1 MKKTRIPASSF
12 LPILIIA
19 VLGLPACGKNGS
31 SSVSGTVTSVAISP
45 AGTTAAPIDVPINE
59 TTNFSAIVNLSAGT
73 ASTSTTV
80 TWEVNGVAGGSST
93 TGTIVPSTTDAQV
106 GVYTAPGVVPATNNG
121 QVDITAVA
129 PLNPGS
135 TSTSTVTSN
144 TSVVEIG
151 AGNGLVITPSAT
163 TVPAGGTRQFSAK
176 LNGVSDTNV
185 TWSKIAADSGDNFG
199 NIDAQSGLYTAPN
212 FPPPGG
218 VVTISATDNL
228 TGANITATAQIIYSD
243 LTFNGPFAFSY
254 AGNDSGGFLAE
265 AGSIVTDGDGH
276 IVSGIE
282 DSVSTLT
289 GASSQVAISGTYT
302 VGPDGR
308 GSATINTGRA
318 VETWQFVLT
327 TNQHALLTRFDRNFT
342 GSGTIDQQALPLT
355 ANDSQLDG
363 PFVFGVSGLSTS
375 FLPESVA
382 GRFDAHGDG
391 TIPAAGSIF
400 DLNNN
405 GAITP
410 SASLQASTYGFD
422 AANVGTGR
430 GTITLNGMGANPH
443 EFAFYVI
450 DSSSSQGHL
459 HLVEIDGNGFF
470 AGDMYAGL
478 AGGPF
483 GVANLAA
490 GNYAFT
496 SGGTATVG
504 MPAGPVAY
512 AEGGVFTSDGNGNIS
527 SGELDSNI
535 GGTADGGSSPLKP
548 STVNAC
554 PYTVDPTTGRIFLNL
569 LTAAGACP
577 PAPGAPT
584 PQFALYQT
592 ALGSGVLI
600 ELDSIAVSVGIEF
613 EQVQPLPGTAPAGN
627 FAFALAG
634 QGAFHNTP
642 ALFQPDVD
650 GQFAVGANLI
660 LEAVPG
666 NVDINNFNAVFKSDP
681 LTVTGLSASTPD
693 ASGRGTLTFSATNP
707 AETFDIVFY
716 IVNANTA
723 LLLDTDTSPVAT
735 GSVIQ
740 QF

>member
-1 MKKTRIPASSF
+1 MRIPASSL
-12 LPILIIA
+12 LPILVVA
-19 VLGLPACGKNGS
+19 VLGLPACGKGS
-31 SSVSGTVTSVAISP
+31 SSASGTVTSVAITP
-45 AGTTAAPIDVPINE
+45 VGTTTSPIDVPINL
-59 TTNFSAIVNLSAGT
+59 TTNFTAVVNVSGGT
-73 ASTSTTV
+73 TSTSTTV

-93 TGTIVPSTTDAQV
+93 TGTIVASATDAQV
-106 GVYTAPGVVPATNNG
+106 GIFTAPAVVPNTNNG

-129 PLNPGS
+129 PLTPG
-135 TSTSTVTSN
+135 TTVTTGNTVTSN
-144 TSVVEIG
+144 TSVVQVG
-151 AGNGLVITPSAT
+151 VGNGLVITPAET
-163 TVPAGGTRQFSAK
+163 TVPAGGTRQFLAQ

-185 TWSKIAADSGDNFG
+185 TWAVSSANGGNIG
-199 NIDAQSGLYTAPN
+199 NIDPQSGLYTAPN

-218 VVTISATDNL
+218 VVTITATDNL
-228 TGANITATAQIIYSD
+228 TGANTMATAQIVYSD
-243 LTFNGPFAFSY
+243 LSFNGPFAFSY
-254 AGNDSGGFLAE
+254 TGNDSAGFLAA
-265 AGSIVTDGDGH
+265 AGSIVTDGSGH

-282 DSVSTLT
+282 DEDSTLT
-289 GASSQVAISGTYT
+289 GVSSELPITGTYT

-308 GSATINTGRA
+308 GSATISTGRA